1 MMVIKNLLIAVKKL
15 QKHCLLVRQQL
26 LDYVEKAD
34 YLELKVL
41 DISLYP
47 LVFLSNGLKITLSII
62 PIAMGTPR
70 VENTHG

>member
-1 MMVIKNLLIAVKKL
+1 MVVKNLYIAVKKL
-15 QKHCLLVRQQL
+15 QKHCLSARQQL

-34 YLELKVL
+34 CPESKALGTFLC
-41 DISLYP
+41 P

>member
-1 MMVIKNLLIAVKKL
+1 MVEKNLFIAVKKL
-15 QKHCLLVRQQL
+15 QKHCLSARQQL

-34 YLELKVL
+34 CPESKALGTF
-41 DISLYP
+41 LYP

-70 VENTHG
+70 VENTYG

>member
-1 MMVIKNLLIAVKKL
+1 MFVKNLLIAVKKL
-15 QKHCLLVRQQL
+15 QKHCLSARQQL

-41 DISLYP
+41 GISLYP

-62 PIAMGTPR
+62 PIASR
-70 VENTHG
+70 SSWVKKAHG

>member
-62 PIAMGTPR
+62 PIATR
-70 VENTHG
+70 VLWVENTHG

>member
-1 MMVIKNLLIAVKKL
+1 MVVKNYHIAVKKL
-15 QKHCLLVRQQL
+15 QKHCLSARQQL

-34 YLELKVL
+34 CPESKALGTF
-41 DISLYP
+41 LYP

-70 VENTHG
+70 VENTYG

>member
-15 QKHCLLVRQQL
+15 QKHCLSVRQQL

-41 DISLYP
+41 GISLYP
-47 LVFLSNGLKITLSII
+47 LVFLSNGLKITPSIL
-62 PIAMGTPR
+62 PIASR
-70 VENTHG
+70 SSWVENTHG

>member
-26 LDYVEKAD
+26 LDYVEKVD

-47 LVFLSNGLKITLSII
+47 LVFLSNGLKITPSIL
-62 PIAMGTPR
+62 PIAIRTPR
-70 VENTHG
+70 VEKAHG

>member
-1 MMVIKNLLIAVKKL
+1 MVVKKLHIAVKKL
-15 QKHCLLVRQQL
+15 QKHCLSARQQL

-34 YLELKVL
+34 CPESRALGTF
-41 DISLYP
+41 LYP